1 MRLHSLLMKRG
12 HKSGKWLRK
21 KGRILFCFFRHLVVL
36 ESEVTFRKCR
46 LVAPILIG
54 EVCQTDTKI
63 ARPVQ
68 KGFLGGRAM

>member
-1 MRLHSLLMKRG
+1 MRLFFLADETG

-46 LVAPILIG
+46 LVAPIFIG

-68 KGFLGGRAM
+68 KDFLGGRAM

>member
-1 MRLHSLLMKRG
+1 MRLFFLADETG
-12 HKSGKWLRK
+12 HKSGKWFRE

-68 KGFLGGRAM
+68 KDFLGGRAM